1 MHNYLQESF
10 SRMVEFKGLGSILG
24 YLEVIS
30 VMVFSSFER
39 WLVGETGRKV
49 ARSDYMQ
56 LTACLFGTS
65 YLSTVGLDYI
75 SYPTKV
81 VFRSCKLIPTMAVAF
96 CYNSERFSFTD
107 IWCAVAIC
115 AGISFTTSFTTSF
128 TLFVSL
134 NHVLQAWRCSLLR
147 TCLLL

>member
-24 YLEVIS
+24 YLEGIS

-81 VFRSCKLIPTMAVAF
+81 VFRSCKLIPTMLLGTFINRRVFSLHQYLSAAV
-96 CYNSERFSFTD
+96 
-107 IWCAVAIC
+107 
-115 AGISFTTSFTTSF
+115 ISLGLL
-128 TLFVSL
+128 LFVAVVGIIFS
-134 NHVLQAWRCSLLR
+134 HVCV
-147 TCLLL
+147 CVYVCVF